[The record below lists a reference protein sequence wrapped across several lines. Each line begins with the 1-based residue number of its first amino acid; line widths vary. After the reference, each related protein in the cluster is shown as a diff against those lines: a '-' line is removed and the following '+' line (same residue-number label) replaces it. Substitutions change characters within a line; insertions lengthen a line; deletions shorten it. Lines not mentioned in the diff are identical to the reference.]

1 LKTREFGFRAK
12 LVACLMAGSMT
23 FMSGGSSLVSV
34 AHAQAPKPPA
44 AAPPAPKQPAQP
56 PAAKPGAPPSLAEAK
71 KHYAAGE
78 KKFKD
83 KDYAGALTE
92 FQAADAIKSTAH
104 ATRYIGLCHEELGH
118 FPEAVESYEKFLA
131 NVPKGM
137 DAQADDL
144 KARVA
149 KIKAMPGKVHFEST
163 PPGAQIYVDDKQ
175 LGVTPADLDV
185 APGSHTYKLTLDKYD
200 TKTGPIDVKFAS
212 KQDVKETLSP
222 KADAIVP
229 PGPPPAPTTPPP
241 ATSATTPPPPPPPPE
256 PRSMLPAYITGGL
269 AIAAAGV
276 GAVFG
281 VIALG
286 DKSDFDKNPTSSKA
300 DDGENHALIA
310 DMAFFV
316 AVTLG
321 VTSAV
326 LFLTRDDAP
335 ATGSAAKPKVGQ
347 AKKPKGVTVTPT
359 PIVTPQGGGLG
370 AVIRF

>member
-1 LKTREFGFRAK
+1 
-12 LVACLMAGSMT
+12 MN
-23 FMSGGSSLVSV
+23 GGGGAFVSV
-34 AHAQAPKPPA
+34 AHAQKPKAPAA
-44 AAPPAPKQPAQP
+44 AAPPA
-56 PAAKPGAPPSLAEAK
+56 AAKPNLTEAK
-71 KHYAAGE
+71 KHYGAGE

-83 KDYAGALTE
+83 NDFAGALTE
-92 FQAADAIKSTAH
+92 FQAADAIKSTGQS
-104 ATRYIGLCHEELGH
+104 TRYIGLCHEQLGH
-118 FPEAVESYEKFLA
+118 FTEAVDYYERFLA

-149 KIKAMPGKVHFEST
+149 KIKAMPGKVHFETT
-163 PPGAQIYVDDKQ
+163 PAGAHVYVDDKD

-185 APGSHTYKLTLDKYD
+185 APGTHNIKLVLDKYE
-200 TKTGPIDVKFAS
+200 TKASTLDVKFAS
-212 KQDVKETLSP
+212 KASVTETLTAKP
-222 KADAIVP
+222 VDTA
-229 PGPPPAPTTPPP
+229 PPPVASVTPPP
-241 ATSATTPPPPPPPPE
+241 ATSAAPPPPPPPPAE

-286 DKSDFDKNPTSSKA
+286 DKSDFDKNPTSGKA

-335 ATGSAAKPKVGQ
+335 ATTGMAAKPKVGD
-347 AKKPKGVTVTPT
+347 AKKKPQGITITPT
-359 PIVTPQGGGLG
+359 PIVTPTGGGMG